1 MRSMTGKFMGL
12 DYGTKTVGVAVSDP
26 LLQIAHPKETIFRD
40 SEKRIRKTLARI
52 ETLIREEQVEAIVVG
67 LPLMPDGS
75 EGERALKAR
84 EFAERLRMRTNLPV
98 YLQDE
103 RYTTTASDEEL
114 ELMQVKKEDR
124 KKVIDQLAACHIL
137 DEYLNGLREED
148 SQKEN

>member
-12 DYGTKTVGVAVSDP
+12 DYGTKTVGVAISDP
-26 LLQIAHPKETIFRD
+26 LLQIAHPKETIFREN
-40 SEKRIRKTLARI
+40 EKRIRKTLARI
-52 ETLIREEQVEAIVVG
+52 ETLIREEQIEVIVVG

-75 EGERALKAR
+75 EGERAKKAR
-84 EFAERLRMRTNLPV
+84 EFADRLRMRTDLPV
-98 YLQDE
+98 HLQDE

-137 DEYLNGLREED
+137 DEYLNRLREEGFP
-148 SQKEN
+148 KEN